1 MSSVRGV
8 LLDVDG
14 TLVDSNDAHAHAWVK
29 AFAEHGIDVAFE
41 DVRRLIGMGGDKV
54 LDKLAGLQEDDP
66 KAKRISARRKEIFKQ
81 EYLPSLKPFPR
92 ARDLLSAMRSKGL
105 RLVAASSAKKDEL
118 KGLLA
123 VVGAEDLLQEQT
135 SSDDAEESKP
145 DPDIVAA
152 ALEKIGLPAGE
163 VVMLGDTPYDVEAAG
178 RAKVPTIA
186 LTCGGWDR
194 EDLEGAVAIYADPA
208 DLLEHIDASPLGQS
222 PA

>member
-14 TLVDSNDAHAHAWVK
+14 TLEDSNDAHAHAWVK

-54 LDKLAGLQEDDP
+54 LDKLAGLREDDP
-66 KAKRISARRKEIFKQ
+66 KAKQISGRRREIFKQ
-81 EYLPSLKPFPR
+81 EYLPSLKPFPK
-92 ARDLLSAMRSKGL
+92 ARDLLSAMRSRGL

-123 VVGAEDLLQEQT
+123 VVGAEDLLEEQT

-152 ALEKIGLPAGE
+152 ALKKIGLPAGD
-163 VVMLGDTPYDVEAAG
+163 VVMIGDTPYDVEAAG

-186 LTCGGWDR
+186 LLCGGWSR
-194 EDLEGAVAIYADPA
+194 EHLDGALAVYADPA
-208 DLLEHIDASPLGQS
+208 DLLANFESSPLGRRLS
-222 PA
+222 